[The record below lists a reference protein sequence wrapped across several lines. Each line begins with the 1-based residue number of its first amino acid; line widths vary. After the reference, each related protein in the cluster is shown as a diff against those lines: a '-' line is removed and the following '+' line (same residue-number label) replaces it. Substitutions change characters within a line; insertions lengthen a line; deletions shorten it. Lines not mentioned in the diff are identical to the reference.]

1 MDKFRE
7 GPVPFPASGLS
18 PQPLGQK
25 AELLGSLSPQNLS
38 RGLVN
43 VAAKLTHNKDVRD
56 LFVDLVE
63 KVSCPACCAYPQP
76 GLYLRCTS
84 TRCSFGPTVRGAL
97 PLRPLAIE

>member
-63 KVSCPACCAYPQP
+63 KVSCPACVRIPNLACICAIPV
-76 GLYLRCTS
+76 LD
-84 TRCSFGPTVRGAL
+84 V
-97 PLRPLAIE
+97 PLAHSSWSPAAPTTGH